1 MDEVTRSQLAE
12 LIRKWGTSASKR
24 FADAKF
30 ERDPMG
36 KRLIEHGAVV
46 LYNCCR
52 DLEGLLL
59 AEQAL
64 QAKLLEDCGQ
74 QLSQQNGADHP
85 HDDAVFGICHIGLG
99 GK

>member
-52 DLEGLLL
+52 DLEALLL
-59 AEQAL
+59 AEQTG
-64 QAKLLEDCGQ
+64 QAGNVLRDLSLEV
-74 QLSQQNGADHP
+74 LQQNTKGP
-85 HDDAVFGICHIGLG
+85 
-99 GK
+99 